1 MPKKLVL
8 VTGATGKQGQALI
21 RALSSDPEF
30 HVWALTRAPTSPT
43 VTQLKTA
50 SPHVTVVH
58 GNLDTANSIRKI
70 FDDAKASE
78 FGGVWGVFVVLAF
91 PGLGANADGEERQ
104 GKTLADLSAEYQVS
118 CFVFSSVERGGEYND
133 DNAVLDRRAKVMIER
148 HIKQLGNLKSLPWTI
163 LRPGFFMENY
173 DGTIGSIAVGV
184 MKKGLKPDTT
194 NQLVAVEDIGRVA
207 AAVFKNPSE
216 YRSKILV
223 VSGEAA
229 TISQQLESYKKATRK
244 NLPSVA
250 GFFAK
255 ALISLNSDT
264 KGLIADIERV
274 HAARIEGLCPEV
286 AEQTALAK
294 KAYPDMQTF
303 EIWAR
308 SRAGVSK
315 SQKANWNQLS
325 VTKLAGM

>member
-58 GNLDTANSIRKI
+58 GNLDTADSIRKI

-78 FGGVWGVFVVLAF
+78 FGGLWGVFVVLAF

-148 HIKQLGNLKSLPWTI
+148 HIKQLGNSKDLPWTI

-250 GFFAK
+250 GFVAK